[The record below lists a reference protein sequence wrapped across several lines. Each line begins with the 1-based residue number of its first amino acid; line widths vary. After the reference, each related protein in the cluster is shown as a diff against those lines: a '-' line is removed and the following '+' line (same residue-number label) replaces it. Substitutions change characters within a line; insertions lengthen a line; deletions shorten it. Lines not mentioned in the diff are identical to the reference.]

1 MSVEELVEQ
10 TETARKKPS
19 PRAKTTRTR
28 SKRTSDVDET
38 PSATTAPQGG
48 PESPPEEPITE
59 FAPAERDVVD
69 IERESAA
76 TNTSF
81 DDTARVATI
90 TNDAPPVPWLDGE
103 TGEATPSF
111 PATEQVAPAAFP
123 EVRAYAPP
131 VEATDPGQPAPQ
143 ADGSIVLGVA
153 EPPPATEQGTVY
165 PGQSPDGGRPPMNR
179 PPRND
184 RRGSARRDRSGRQEY
199 SERPGA
205 ADRGQVPGSDG
216 RESRD
221 GRVAGGP
228 GGRPR
233 PERQQPAPNQAAPSR
248 NGGPPHLTV
257 AELEAKAPEALNE
270 MARSLELQGYS
281 RMPRPELIIKL
292 LQAQTERDG
301 HIFGDGVL
309 EIIEDGF
316 GFLRG
321 PRLLPGPDDIYVSQ
335 SQIRRF
341 GLRTGDRI
349 SGQVRPPKDNEKFF
363 SLLRV
368 EVVNGVDPETARRRP
383 SFDTLTPIF
392 PLELLNL
399 ETQPNILST
408 RLLNL
413 VAPIGRGQRGLIV
426 SPPKAGKTM
435 LLKAIANGISTNC
448 PDVHLMVCLIG
459 ERPEEVT
466 DMRRSI
472 EGEVI
477 SSTFDEPVEDHTK
490 VAEMALERAKRL
502 VEGGRDVVILLDSI
516 TRLAR
521 AYNLAVPPSGRTLSG
536 GIDPVALY
544 PPKRFFGAARNIEGG
559 GSLTIV
565 STCLIDTGSRM
576 DDVIYEEF
584 KGTGNMELHLDRKL
598 AERRIY
604 PSIDVQRSG
613 TRREELLL
621 DDYTLRQVWTM
632 RRMVSMLGGSE
643 GTELLLA
650 RLSKTQTNDEFL
662 ETLNKDI

>member
-1 MSVEELVEQ
+1 MTSEELVTSEAGDVAVV
-10 TETARKKPS
+10 EAP
-19 PRAKTTRTR
+19 PRRTR
-28 SKRTSDVDET
+28 AARPRRKVAEPAADAAGATSAGAEAPADPPPAAAAAEPD
-38 PSATTAPQGG
+38 TAPAKSETVADAVK
-48 PESPPEEPITE
+48 PKADPVEVEPLAAEAVAPTE
-59 FAPAERDVVD
+59 APVAAETVVVPTGDAPAG
-69 IERESAA
+69 
-76 TNTSF
+76 
-81 DDTARVATI
+81 
-90 TNDAPPVPWLDGE
+90 DGE
-103 TGEATPSF
+103 TSRNRSQRERRNNRRNRNSGA
-111 PATEQVAPAAFP
+111 
-123 EVRAYAPP
+123 
-131 VEATDPGQPAPQ
+131 GQNGQHAH
-143 ADGSIVLGVA
+143 ADG
-153 EPPPATEQGTVY
+153 ERPQGQQ
-165 PGQSPDGGRPPMNR
+165 PSAKQGGQHSDRQQGQSRREKQKQSQEQRERETASNR
-179 PPRND
+179 P
-184 RRGSARRDRSGRQEY
+184 SV
-199 SERPGA
+199 SELDA
-205 ADRGQVPGSDG
+205 K
-216 RESRD
+216 
-221 GRVAGGP
+221 
-228 GGRPR
+228 
-233 PERQQPAPNQAAPSR
+233 PNE
-248 NGGPPHLTV
+248 
-257 AELEAKAPEALNE
+257 ELFE
-270 MARSLELQGYS
+270 MARELGVSGYL
-281 RMPRPELIIKL
+281 RMRKPDLITRL
-292 LQAQTERDG
+292 LQAMTEREG

-321 PRLLPGPDDIYVSQ
+321 ERFLPGADDIYVSQ

-341 GLRTGDRI
+341 GLRTGDRV

-368 EVVNGVDPETARRRP
+368 EAVNGIDPETARRRP

-392 PLELLNL
+392 PLELIDL

-413 VAPIGRGQRGLIV
+413 IAPIGKGQRGLIV
-426 SPPKAGKTM
+426 SPPKAGKTL
-435 LLKAIANGISTNC
+435 LLKAIANGITTNN
-448 PDVHLMVCLIG
+448 PDMHLMVCLIG

-502 VEGGRDVVILLDSI
+502 VEAGRDVTILLDSI

-565 STCLIDTGSRM
+565 ATCLIDTGSRM

-598 AERRIY
+598 AERRVY
-604 PSIDVQRSG
+604 PAIDIQRSS

-632 RRMVSMLGGSE
+632 RRMVSMLGSGE
-643 GTELLLA
+643 GTELLLG
-650 RLSKTQTNDEFL
+650 RLAKTQKNTEFL
-662 ETLNKDI
+662 ETLTKDM